1 MEMKPK
7 TITALGLFIVMLF
20 FCLST
25 PGVKKEKKWNETEFG
40 AFRIEKFWEEN
51 IGGYNCTYTIVT
63 YRNSTSKT
71 FNQIEI
77 KATVID
83 KNDDILNTN
92 TRSFFGYEQ
101 IVSPG
106 FEDTVKIPVET
117 EPGKAASVKV
127 KLRGL

>member
-1 MEMKPK
+1 MKSK
-7 TITALGLFIVMLF
+7 MITTLGLFIIMLL

-25 PGVKKEKKWNETEFG
+25 TGAKKEKKWNETEFG

-63 YRNSTSKT
+63 YRNSTTKT

-77 KATVID
+77 KAMVLD
-83 KNDDILNTN
+83 KNDDILNMN
-92 TRSFFGYEQ
+92 TRSFFNHTVGE
-101 IVSPG
+101 ISPG
-106 FEDTVKIPVET
+106 FEDNVKIPVET
-117 EPGKAASVKV
+117 EPGKAVSVRV